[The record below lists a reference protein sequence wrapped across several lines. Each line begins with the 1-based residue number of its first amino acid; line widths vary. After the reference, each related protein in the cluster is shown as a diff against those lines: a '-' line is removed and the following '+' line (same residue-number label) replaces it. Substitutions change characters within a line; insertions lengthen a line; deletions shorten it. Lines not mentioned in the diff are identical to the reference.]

1 MKRWSLVIGT
11 VIGAVVFGVAAFAA
25 VPLVASAQ
33 SGATTTPSAPNATP
47 APDTTTFA
55 PHDGGPR
62 GGFPGRHD
70 DGDLISAA
78 ASVTG
83 LTTQAVTTQLQAG

>member
-11 VIGAVVFGVAAFAA
+11 VIGAVVFGLAAFAA

-47 APDTTTFA
+47 APGTTTVA
-55 PHDGGPR
+55 PTSGARAAVFQVGTTM
-62 GGFPGRHD
+62 GTC
-70 DGDLISAA
+70 SARQPA
-78 ASVTG
+78 
-83 LTTQAVTTQLQAG
+83 